1 MKKTITNIS
10 GRELKHALTVTS
22 NGEIFKGTKQ
32 IKPFVKANHH
42 SINVAFEDETTRQMY
57 VHQIVMYA
65 FTGKLSSMA
74 EGTAIHH
81 KNGRKFD
88 NRLANLEITT
98 ISENMSKYFNGEAQ
112 RISPTIYN
120 EEEIAKGF
128 VMLRHNGL
136 WNPRYAIDVYG
147 VVFKW
152 NEDIEEWEPAKT
164 YVANKDYASNVTVR
178 IGTETVS
185 IGKLMMENFA
195 IVEAGRKYKVHQIKR
210 SLTNDFS
217 IYNLAIAYVGD
228 NKKVA

>member
-81 KNGRKFD
+81 KNHRPFD
-88 NRLANLEITT
+88 NRLVNLEFTT
-98 ISENMSKYFNGEAQ
+98 TSENMRKYFNGEAQ
-112 RISPTIYN
+112 HTSPTIYN
-120 EEEIAKGF
+120 EEEIEKGF
-128 VMLRHNGL
+128 VMLKHNGL
-136 WNPRYAIDVYG
+136 WNPRYAIDTMG
-147 VVFKW
+147 TVFKW